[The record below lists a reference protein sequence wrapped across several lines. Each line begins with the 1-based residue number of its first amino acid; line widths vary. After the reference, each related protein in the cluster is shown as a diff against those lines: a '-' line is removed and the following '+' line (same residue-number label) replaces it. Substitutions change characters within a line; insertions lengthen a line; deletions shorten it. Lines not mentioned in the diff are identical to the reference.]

1 MIKMIGFSTLWEKH
15 QGKTM
20 DFRRIEPNTEGALV
34 GGTCGTVQ
42 ALSQWKLLLEI
53 AR

>member
-1 MIKMIGFSTLWEKH
+1 M
-15 QGKTM
+15 GKAPRENTM
-20 DFRRIEPNTEGALV
+20 DFSWIKKEPNTEGALA